1 MTVARGVCLIK
12 VLVVDDHD
20 LVRTGITRML
30 ADIDGLQ
37 VVGQADSGEESL
49 KKARELKPDVV
60 LMDVKMPGI
69 GGLEATRKLMRSHPD
84 MKVVA
89 VTVCEEDPFPTRLRQ
104 AGAAGYMTKGG
115 GLAEMVQA
123 IRLVFAGQRYISPQI
138 AQQLALKSF
147 QPQVNNSPFDLLSE
161 REIQI
166 ALMIVGCQK
175 VQTISDKLCLSPKTV
190 NTTVTVSTKSFRSA
204 AMLSLHCWQ
213 YVTAWSMPAPEM
225 TQPFDP
231 SAFLATCSGRP
242 GVYRMFDSEA
252 RLLYVGK
259 AKNLKKR
266 LASYFRK
273 TGHAPKTGALVA
285 RIAQIETTITANET
299 EALLLE
305 QTLIKEWRPPY
316 NILLRDDKSYP
327 YVHLSD
333 GNFPRLSIHRGAK
346 KAKGRY
352 FGPYP
357 SAGAIRESL
366 SLMQKTFL
374 VRQCED
380 SFYKN
385 RTRPCLQYQIKR
397 CKGPCVGLVEP
408 EVYAED
414 VRHSV
419 MFLEGRSNAL
429 TDELNASMEKAAM
442 ALDFE
447 RAAELRD
454 QISLLRRVQDQQSM
468 DGGTGDVDV
477 VAAFVNPGGA
487 CVHMISVRGGRV
499 LGSKNFFPQVGIEEE
514 VGEVMSAFLAQ
525 YFLGGVERELPN
537 EVIVNVVHDDFPTLI
552 DAIEALRGREMTI
565 SHRVR
570 GTRARWQQLAVTN
583 AEQALSARLANR
595 QHVTARF
602 EALAEVLKLDEPPLR
617 LECYDI
623 SHSSGEATVASC
635 VVFGPEGP
643 IKSDYRRYN
652 IEGVTAGDDYAAIHQ
667 ALTRRFSKIKDGE
680 GKLPDILLVDGGKGQ
695 LSMARDVLNEL
706 AVPDLI
712 LLGVAKGAT
721 RKAGFETLYLND
733 AAHEFTLPGDSPA
746 LHLIQQ
752 IRDEAHRFAITG
764 HRARRGKTRR
774 TSTLEG
780 VAGVG
785 PTRRRDLLKHFGGL
799 QELSRAS
806 IEEIAK
812 APGISKKLAESIYA
826 NLHSE

>member
-1 MTVARGVCLIK
+1 
-12 VLVVDDHD
+12 
-20 LVRTGITRML
+20 
-30 ADIDGLQ
+30 
-37 VVGQADSGEESL
+37 
-49 KKARELKPDVV
+49 
-60 LMDVKMPGI
+60 
-69 GGLEATRKLMRSHPD
+69 
-84 MKVVA
+84 
-89 VTVCEEDPFPTRLRQ
+89 
-104 AGAAGYMTKGG
+104 
-115 GLAEMVQA
+115 
-123 IRLVFAGQRYISPQI
+123 
-138 AQQLALKSF
+138 
-147 QPQVNNSPFDLLSE
+147 
-161 REIQI
+161 
-166 ALMIVGCQK
+166 
-175 VQTISDKLCLSPKTV
+175 
-190 NTTVTVSTKSFRSA
+190 
-204 AMLSLHCWQ
+204 
-213 YVTAWSMPAPEM
+213 M
-225 TQPFDP
+225 TQLFDH
-231 SAFLATCSGRP
+231 SAFLSTCSGRP
-242 GVYRMFDSEA
+242 GVYRMFDA
-252 RLLYVGK
+252 QAQLLYVGK
-259 AKNLKKR
+259 AKNLKNR
-266 LASYFRK
+266 LSSYFRK
-273 TGHAPKTGALVA
+273 TGQAPKTGALVA

-305 QTLIKEWRPPY
+305 QTLIKEHRPPY

-327 YVHLSD
+327 YVYLSD
-333 GNFPRLSIHRGAK
+333 GAFARLSIHRGAK
-346 KAKGRY
+346 KGKGRY

-366 SLMQKTFL
+366 GLLQKTFQ

-380 SFYKN
+380 SYYRN

-397 CKGPCVGLVEP
+397 CKAPCVGLVEP

-429 TDELNASMEKAAM
+429 TDELNTAMEQAAM

-454 QISLLRRVQDQQSM
+454 QVSLLRRVQDQQSM
-468 DGGTGDVDV
+468 EGGTGDVDV

-487 CVHMISVRGGRV
+487 CVHLISVRGGRV

-525 YFLGGVERELPN
+525 YFLGGVDRELPA
-537 EVIVNVVHDDFPTLI
+537 EIIVNVVHEDFPTLI
-552 DAIEALRGREMTI
+552 DAIQEARGRELSI

-595 QHVTARF
+595 LHVASRF
-602 EALAEVLKLDEPPLR
+602 EALAQALNLDLPPQR

-652 IEGVTAGDDYAAIHQ
+652 IEGVTAGDDYAAMHQ
-667 ALTRRFSKIKDGE
+667 ALTRRFSKIKSGE
-680 GKLPDILLVDGGKGQ
+680 SKLPDILLVDGGKGQ
-695 LSMARDVLNEL
+695 LSMAREVLDEL
-706 AVPDLI
+706 EVPDLI
-712 LLGVAKGAT
+712 LLGVAKGVT

>member
-1 MTVARGVCLIK
+1 MT
-12 VLVVDDHD
+12 
-20 LVRTGITRML
+20 
-30 ADIDGLQ
+30 
-37 VVGQADSGEESL
+37 
-49 KKARELKPDVV
+49 
-60 LMDVKMPGI
+60 
-69 GGLEATRKLMRSHPD
+69 
-84 MKVVA
+84 
-89 VTVCEEDPFPTRLRQ
+89 
-104 AGAAGYMTKGG
+104 
-115 GLAEMVQA
+115 
-123 IRLVFAGQRYISPQI
+123 
-138 AQQLALKSF
+138 
-147 QPQVNNSPFDLLSE
+147 
-161 REIQI
+161 EI
-166 ALMIVGCQK
+166 
-175 VQTISDKLCLSPKTV
+175 
-190 NTTVTVSTKSFRSA
+190 
-204 AMLSLHCWQ
+204 
-213 YVTAWSMPAPEM
+213 
-225 TQPFDP
+225 FDP
-231 SAFLATCSGRP
+231 SAFLSTVSGRP
-242 GVYRMFDSEA
+242 GVYRMFDSDA

-273 TGHAPKTGALVA
+273 AGLAPKTAALVG
-285 RIAQIETTITANET
+285 RIAQVETTITANET

-327 YVHLSD
+327 YVFLSD
-333 GNFPRLSIHRGAK
+333 GQFPRLSIHRGAK
-346 KAKGRY
+346 KAKGKY

-366 SLMQKTFL
+366 SLLQKAFF

-385 RTRPCLQYQIKR
+385 RARPCLQYQIKR
-397 CKGPCVGLVEP
+397 CKAPCVGLVEP

-429 TDELNASMEKAAM
+429 ADELSAAM
-442 ALDFE
+442 EEAAVNLEFE

-468 DGGTGDVDV
+468 EGGTGDVDV
-477 VAAFVNPGGA
+477 IAAFVNPGGA
-487 CVHMISVRGGRV
+487 CVHLISVRGGRV
-499 LGSKNFFPQVGIEEE
+499 LGSKNFFPQVGIEED
-514 VGEVMSAFLAQ
+514 VSEVMAAFLGQ
-525 YFLGGVERELPN
+525 YFISSPERDLPSEL
-537 EVIVNVVHDDFPTLI
+537 IVNVVHEDFPTLI
-552 DAIEALRGREMTI
+552 AAIEELRGRELTI

-583 AEQALSARLANR
+583 AEQALGARLANR
-595 QHVTARF
+595 QHVAARF
-602 EALAEVLKLDEPPLR
+602 DALAEVLNLDEPPQR

-652 IEGVTAGDDYAAIHQ
+652 IEGVTPGDDYAAMHQ
-667 ALTRRFSKIKDGE
+667 ALTRRFSKLKDGE

-733 AAHEFTLPGDSPA
+733 AAHEFTLRGDSPA

-812 APGISKKLAESIYA
+812 APGISKKLAELIYA

>member
-1 MTVARGVCLIK
+1 
-12 VLVVDDHD
+12 
-20 LVRTGITRML
+20 
-30 ADIDGLQ
+30 
-37 VVGQADSGEESL
+37 
-49 KKARELKPDVV
+49 
-60 LMDVKMPGI
+60 
-69 GGLEATRKLMRSHPD
+69 
-84 MKVVA
+84 
-89 VTVCEEDPFPTRLRQ
+89 
-104 AGAAGYMTKGG
+104 
-115 GLAEMVQA
+115 
-123 IRLVFAGQRYISPQI
+123 
-138 AQQLALKSF
+138 
-147 QPQVNNSPFDLLSE
+147 
-161 REIQI
+161 
-166 ALMIVGCQK
+166 
-175 VQTISDKLCLSPKTV
+175 
-190 NTTVTVSTKSFRSA
+190 
-204 AMLSLHCWQ
+204 
-213 YVTAWSMPAPEM
+213 M
-225 TQPFDP
+225 TQTFDP
-231 SAFLATCSGRP
+231 SAFLSTCSGRP
-242 GVYRMFDSEA
+242 GVYRMFDTES

-259 AKNLKKR
+259 AKNLKSR

-273 TGHAPKTGALVA
+273 TGHAPKTSALVA
-285 RIAQIETTITANET
+285 RIAHIETTITANET

-327 YVHLSD
+327 YVYLSD
-333 GNFPRLSIHRGAK
+333 GDYPRLSIHRGAK
-346 KAKGRY
+346 KGKGRY

-366 SLMQKTFL
+366 SLLQKAFL

-380 SFYKN
+380 SYFKN
-385 RTRPCLQYQIKR
+385 RARPCLQYQIKR

-408 EVYAED
+408 EVYAQD

-429 TDELNASMEKAAM
+429 SNELNAAMEEASVN
-442 ALDFE
+442 LEFE

-454 QISLLRRVQDQQSM
+454 QIALLRRVQDQQSM

-477 VAAFVNPGGA
+477 VAAFINPGGA
-487 CVHMISVRGGRV
+487 CVHLISVRGGRV
-499 LGSKNFFPQVGIEEE
+499 LGSKSFFPQVGIEEE
-514 VGEVMSAFLAQ
+514 VGEVMSAFLSQ
-525 YFLGGVERELPN
+525 YFLSDHDRELPS
-537 EVIVNVVHDDFPTLI
+537 EVIVNVVHEDFPTLI
-552 DAIEALRGREMTI
+552 DAIEEIRGHEMTI

-602 EALAEVLKLDEPPLR
+602 EALAKVLNLDEPPQR

-652 IEGVTAGDDYAAIHQ
+652 IEGITGGDDYAAMHQ
-667 ALTRRFSKIKDGE
+667 ALMRRFSKIKDGE

-695 LSMARDVLNEL
+695 LSMARDVMNEL
-706 AVPDLI
+706 AIPDII

-733 AAHEFTLPGDSPA
+733 AAHEFTLKGDDPA

-826 NLHSE
+826 SLHSE

>member
-1 MTVARGVCLIK
+1 MT
-12 VLVVDDHD
+12 
-20 LVRTGITRML
+20 
-30 ADIDGLQ
+30 
-37 VVGQADSGEESL
+37 
-49 KKARELKPDVV
+49 
-60 LMDVKMPGI
+60 
-69 GGLEATRKLMRSHPD
+69 
-84 MKVVA
+84 
-89 VTVCEEDPFPTRLRQ
+89 
-104 AGAAGYMTKGG
+104 
-115 GLAEMVQA
+115 
-123 IRLVFAGQRYISPQI
+123 
-138 AQQLALKSF
+138 
-147 QPQVNNSPFDLLSE
+147 
-161 REIQI
+161 
-166 ALMIVGCQK
+166 
-175 VQTISDKLCLSPKTV
+175 
-190 NTTVTVSTKSFRSA
+190 
-204 AMLSLHCWQ
+204 
-213 YVTAWSMPAPEM
+213 TA
-225 TQPFDP
+225 FDP

-242 GVYRMFDSEA
+242 GVYQMYDADA

-259 AKNLKKR
+259 AKNLKNR

-273 TGHAPKTGALVA
+273 SGLAPKTAALVGH
-285 RIAQIETTITANET
+285 IAQIDTTIVANET

-327 YVHLSD
+327 YVFLSD
-333 GNFPRLSIHRGAK
+333 GEFPRLSIHRGAK

-366 SLMQKTFL
+366 SLLQKTFF

-380 SFYKN
+380 SYYRN

-397 CKGPCVGLVEP
+397 CKAPCVGLAEP
-408 EVYAED
+408 ADYAED

-419 MFLEGRSNAL
+419 MFLEGRSHQL
-429 TDELNASMEKAAM
+429 TNELVEGMEKAAM
-442 ALDFE
+442 SLDFE
-447 RAAELRD
+447 KAAELRD
-454 QISLLRRVQDQQSM
+454 QVAQLRRIQDQQTM
-468 DGGTGDVDV
+468 EGGSGDVDV

-487 CVHMISVRGGRV
+487 CVHLISVRGGRV

-514 VGEVMSAFLAQ
+514 VAEVMSAFLSQ
-525 YFLGGVERELPN
+525 YYLGNSERELPT
-537 EVIVNVVHDDFPTLI
+537 ELIVNVVHEDFDALVSAI
-552 DAIEALRGREMTI
+552 DSLRGRELSI

-583 AEQALSARLANR
+583 AEQALGARLANR

-602 EALAEVLKLDEPPLR
+602 EALADLLGLDEPPQR

-643 IKSDYRRYN
+643 IKADYRRYN
-652 IEGVTAGDDYAAIHQ
+652 IEGVTPGDDYAAMHQ
-667 ALTRRFSKIKDGE
+667 ALTRRFKRAKEGE
-680 GKLPDILLVDGGKGQ
+680 GKLPDVLLVDGGKGQ
-695 LSMARDVLNEL
+695 LNMARDVLNEL

-712 LLGVAKGAT
+712 LLGVAKGTT

-733 AAHEFTLPGDSPA
+733 VAHEFTLKGDSPA

-785 PTRRRDLLKHFGGL
+785 PKRRRDLLKHFGGL
-799 QELSRAS
+799 QELARAS